1 MANPSN
7 ERHTEVRRI
16 ITRFEDQLRMFRASE
31 LASWGHLLE
40 AEALLCPGKDLPT
53 SADELDL
60 LARIHVKLGQYD
72 LARRRWEDAAKSG
85 NRCAEF
91 EECLKVLENWLAF
104 RHRMWIWRIKLATAV
119 ATLLLSVW
127 ILAWL
132 WFCLPVHKIQLP

>member
-1 MANPSN
+1 MTTPTD

-16 ITRFEDQLRMFRASE
+16 ITRYEDQLRMSRASE

-60 LARIHVKLGQYD
+60 LARIHVKQGQYD
-72 LARRRWEDAAKSG
+72 LARRRWEDAVKAG
-85 NRCAEF
+85 NPRAEF

-104 RHRMWIWRIKLATAV
+104 RNQMWIWKVKFAAAV
-119 ATLLLSVW
+119 ATLLLSIW
-127 ILAWL
+127 ILIL
-132 WFCLPVHKIQLP
+132 W